1 MFVFEKRRRKNGG
14 TRRGKANEM
23 RFFLSLFTA
32 PSQPNREEVTKT
44 RMDAMAAVAFFDV
57 EETSPSFFEALGHVE
72 RQAARGNDDNE
83 NDAPS
88 NVAVVTRGVE
98 GVKATAGVS
107 RSDIKEHAPRD
118 TSATRK
124 RRLPPSLVGASARD
138 DDDDSGDLDGCQ
150 IPNSLVALEE
160 LTFDG
165 QVVLAESPSAIDAAV
180 ARITRL
186 CAVPGHSRVVG
197 WDLEWVVTF
206 KAGRGERP
214 TSLVQLC
221 CEGKRPAKPV
231 CILLRL
237 CRAGGMTPALRAFF
251 EDPSIKKVGVQ
262 ARGDAHKITRDFAF
276 HVAGVIELKAHAAER
291 TSSDAAKGP
300 RAFSLAALVE
310 WTLGRALPKTN
321 SARISDWEAPV
332 LSEEQQRYAALDA
345 FAGLKVY
352 QALEKMEPPTRTT
365 VLDDASTVALAT
377 VEGLLGECSVDPN
390 EITPA
395 LPQEKQD
402 TLAPRQIEAHRMHL
416 ELGWSGERIAK
427 ERRVQPSTSN
437 ASIADAMRAGRAY
450 RFGVL
455 GVADRVLDA
464 VRGALEIHKLT
475 RAAVAAEGDDG
486 NGDDANAVVG
496 GGDGTTT
503 RRALIRAVRDVIAST
518 SKNADDVPSWCDVD
532 FALAH
537 VERLELLGSRD

>member
-1 MFVFEKRRRKNGG
+1 
-14 TRRGKANEM
+14 
-23 RFFLSLFTA
+23 
-32 PSQPNREEVTKT
+32 
-44 RMDAMAAVAFFDV
+44 
-57 EETSPSFFEALGHVE
+57 
-72 RQAARGNDDNE
+72 
-83 NDAPS
+83 
-88 NVAVVTRGVE
+88 
-98 GVKATAGVS
+98 
-107 RSDIKEHAPRD
+107 
-118 TSATRK
+118 
-124 RRLPPSLVGASARD
+124 
-138 DDDDSGDLDGCQ
+138 
-150 IPNSLVALEE
+150 
-160 LTFDG
+160 
-165 QVVLAESPSAIDAAV
+165 
-180 ARITRL
+180 
-186 CAVPGHSRVVG
+186 
-197 WDLEWVVTF
+197 
-206 KAGRGERP
+206 
-214 TSLVQLC
+214 
-221 CEGKRPAKPV
+221 
-231 CILLRL
+231 
-237 CRAGGMTPALRAFF
+237 
-251 EDPSIKKVGVQ
+251 
-262 ARGDAHKITRDFAF
+262 
-276 HVAGVIELKAHAAER
+276 LKAHAAER

-321 SARISDWEAPV
+321 SAPISDWEAPV

-427 ERRVQPSTSN
+427 ERRVQPN

-486 NGDDANAVVG
+486 NGDDANAVGG